1 MPEELS
7 VDDPQQRATLP
18 KGVEV
23 FRFSGPMFFGVA
35 GEMMDALRRSGR
47 TPTAIILRMDSVPY
61 IDSSGA
67 AALESFAHRAY
78 SNGTRVI
85 VCELREQPRL
95 LLTKLWRQ
103 HAEVTLLPTFQAA
116 LGQVA
121 TDRA

>member
-7 VDDPQQRATLP
+7 VDDPQQRAALP

-35 GEMMDALRRSGR
+35 GEMLDGLRRFGR
-47 TPTAIILRMDSVPY
+47 TPRAIILRMDSVPY

-67 AALESFAHRAY
+67 TALESFARQARA
-78 SNGTRVI
+78 NGTRVI
-85 VCELREQPRL
+85 LCELREQPRL
-95 LLTKLWRQ
+95 LLSRLWRQ
-103 HAEVTLLPTFQAA
+103 HPEITLLPTFQAA
-116 LGQVA
+116 LAEVP